1 MADGDNPTAFIDLR
15 VVVFWVALPRE
26 PLGGLAG
33 PVTVMSQP
41 PRHRS

>member
-1 MADGDNPTAFIDLR
+1 MAGGDNPTAFIALR

-26 PLGGLAG
+26 PFGGLAG